1 MLMMNQEPNQQLG
14 EIIEQ
19 FIHSYMAENN
29 NIRSQKVINTADE
42 DTIAHLRG
50 IGFPKKGR
58 PIKEVVNEMRKN
70 VYPYQTFMQHPRFF
84 ALVPSPMSL
93 YSWLGDIMTSA
104 YNTHAGSWMLSS
116 SASLL
121 EGEVIRW
128 MCDKAGYPDTAGG
141 LFLSGGSLSNLTA
154 LAAARNAKLSEQ
166 EYAIGTAYVSDQTH
180 SSVAKG
186 LRILGFRSDQIRKIP
201 SDKNFRMDVSALEKK
216 VIEDQ
221 TAGMKPFAII
231 ATAGTTNTGSIDPL
245 NEIADL
251 CEKHNIWLHVDGA
264 YGASILA
271 SSKYKSLLSGIS
283 RSDSITW
290 DAHKWLMQTYSCSVV
305 LAKENQ
311 QLRNC
316 FSTHPEYLKDAETN
330 EEHINYWDLG
340 PELTRPAR
348 SLKLWVTLQALGT
361 DAVGEA
367 IEHGVQLAEWAE
379 DEIKKHNHWEIVSPA
394 QLAIVNFRY
403 APAGLS
409 EQELDSL
416 NKKISKEM
424 VTNGYA
430 SVFTTQ
436 LNGKT
441 VLRICAIHPDT
452 TEHEIRNTI
461 QLLSNIAR
469 SLNEKK
475 ALL

>member
-1 MLMMNQEPNQQLG
+1 M
-14 EIIEQ
+14 
-19 FIHSYMAENN
+19 
-29 NIRSQKVINTADE
+29 D
-42 DTIAHLRG
+42 
-50 IGFPKKGR
+50 
-58 PIKEVVNEMRKN
+58 
-70 VYPYQTFMQHPRFF
+70 
-84 ALVPSPMSL
+84 
-93 YSWLGDIMTSA
+93 
-104 YNTHAGSWMLSS
+104 
-116 SASLL
+116 
-121 EGEVIRW
+121 
-128 MCDKAGYPDTAGG
+128 
-141 LFLSGGSLSNLTA
+141 
-154 LAAARNAKLSEQ
+154 
-166 EYAIGTAYVSDQTH
+166 DQ
-180 SSVAKG
+180 A
-186 LRILGFRSDQIRKIP
+186 
-201 SDKNFRMDVSALEKK
+201 
-216 VIEDQ
+216 
-221 TAGMKPFAII
+221 AGMKPFAII

-271 SSKYKSLLSGIS
+271 SSKYKPLLSGIS

-330 EEHINYWDLG
+330 EEYINYWDLG

-361 DAVGEA
+361 NAVGEA

-403 APAGLS
+403 APTGLS

-416 NKKISKEM
+416 NKRISQEM
-424 VTNGYA
+424 MTNGYA
-430 SVFTTQ
+430 SVLTTQ

-441 VLRICAIHPDT
+441 ALRICAIHPDT

-469 SLNEKK
+469 SLNETK
-475 ALL
+475 AFL